1 LFVRVE
7 LIVDVDW
14 LQHQVKAI
22 GPIRFALTS
31 RYVEPKDPE
40 SAWKG
45 DYVEDATY
53 HYDGDVFSGVETVET
68 PTSVDGPG
76 LELDLPR
83 AFGSDTQE
91 VEDLQKMQDVH

>member
-1 LFVRVE
+1 M
-7 LIVDVDW
+7 
-14 LQHQVKAI
+14 KAI

-53 HYDGDVFSGVETVET
+53 HYDGDVYSGEDTVENA
-68 PTSVDGPG
+68 TSVDGPG
-76 LELDLPR
+76 RELDLPK
-83 AFGSDTQE
+83 AVVSAIQE
-91 VEDLQKMQDVH
+91 VEDLQKMRDVR